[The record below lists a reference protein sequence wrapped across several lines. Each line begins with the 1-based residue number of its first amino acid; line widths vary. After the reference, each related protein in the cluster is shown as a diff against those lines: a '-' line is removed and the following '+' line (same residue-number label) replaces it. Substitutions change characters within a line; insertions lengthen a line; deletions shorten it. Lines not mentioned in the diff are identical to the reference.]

1 MREGKKKTELHL
13 YMAEVDDDITASM
26 AELDS
31 GAGRPWGRY
40 TAAPRPWQH
49 VIIGLIRTT
58 DVRLRR
64 DVGLMWAPRD
74 IPHNPHLSV
83 L

>member
-31 GAGRPWGRY
+31 GAGQPWGRY
-40 TAAPRPWQH
+40 TAAPRPWRH
-49 VIIGLIRTT
+49 VIIG
-58 DVRLRR
+58 
-64 DVGLMWAPRD
+64 
-74 IPHNPHLSV
+74 
-83 L
+83 